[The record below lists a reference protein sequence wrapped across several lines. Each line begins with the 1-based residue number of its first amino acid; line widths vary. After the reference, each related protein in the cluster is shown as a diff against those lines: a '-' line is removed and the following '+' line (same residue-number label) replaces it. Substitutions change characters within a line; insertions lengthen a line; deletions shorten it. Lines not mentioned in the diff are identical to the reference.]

1 MAIEYLVLLIVIIGL
16 FSLVLLWLL
25 MEQHKIKQVNERLVN
40 QIESINQDL
49 AILCSTAVQVDD
61 RLSHNAEQLSKLN
74 EVLNNIQEVDKE
86 TSSPYQLII
95 QKVQSGLNEQALVK
109 EYGLSRDEAALLIKL
124 HG

>member
-25 MEQHKIKQVNERLVN
+25 IEQHKIKQVNERLVD

-61 RLSHNAEQLSKLN
+61 RLSHSAEQLSKLN